1 MKSFEVKA
9 LGLEELSTKESRNA
23 NGGSVTLLIC
33 AAAALLL
40 AGGGCTRIVVKG
52 NDNEINVGDDKQQSG
67 GTNVET
73 DVEVA
78 VV

>member
-9 LGLEELSTKESRNA
+9 LGLEDLSVNESRDT

-33 AAAALLL
+33 AAATLFL
-40 AGGGCTRIVVKG
+40 AAGGCTRIVVKG
-52 NDNEINVGDDKQQSG
+52 DNNEVNVGDDKQQSG